1 MQNSIYVNPFLH
13 RGIAYG
19 KQDVV
24 LNKYLENE
32 GVKEINRFFTK
43 YNFEYTL
50 DYLNERKVKDVTEI
64 VNDDN
69 IKLVFLIVKV

>member
-1 MQNSIYVNPFLH
+1 
-13 RGIAYG
+13 
-19 KQDVV
+19 VV

-50 DYLNERKVKDVTEI
+50 DYLNEERSKMLQK
-64 VNDDN
+64 
-69 IKLVFLIVKV
+69 